1 MQSPTLTV
9 AVVGT
14 GVMGRGIAQVAAQAG
29 IRVLLH
35 DAIEGGA
42 AQAVADIHRA
52 LQAAVQRGRLTADAA
67 GTAMTCLQPVTALSD
82 LRHADVVI
90 EAIVEDLSA
99 KQALFGALEE
109 TVTTQCVLATNTSSL
124 SVTAIAAACE
134 QPQRVVGLHFF
145 NPVPAMKLVEVI
157 DGARTDHVVGNAMM
171 ALDTRIGHTPVR
183 VRDTPGFLV
192 NHAGRGYGTE
202 ALRLLGESVADPHVI
217 DAILREQAGFR
228 LGPFELMDLVGLDV
242 VVPVMESVYRQFWD
256 EPRFRPSPL
265 LVQRRAAGLLG
276 MKSGEGFYRY
286 ADGKR
291 VIPPSRAPSRI
302 APPRVWISAA
312 EPALADSAR
321 ALLSALGAE
330 CDDASAPSA
339 ESICI
344 VTPVGEDVTTCSA
357 REQLDPMRTV
367 ALDMLFSNATHR
379 VLMRSP
385 VTTAEVSARM
395 ASLLTSDGGTVS
407 TLADSMGFV
416 SQRVQG
422 ATSRRN
428 LRPARRE
435 RATSASPPLHA
446 SSRTTNRPRGM
457 RRRVET
463 AVAAARRAARSRTPF
478 RKLFQARDRQAAT
491 LSVKLRA
498 SFARP
503 EEATPR
509 ANTLRGALSPLRAR
523 PSGHR
528 ETLPRAKRR
537 MIVLETATFTLGL
550 P

>member
-1 MQSPTLTV
+1 L
-9 AVVGT
+9 
-14 GVMGRGIAQVAAQAG
+14 
-29 IRVLLH
+29 
-35 DAIEGGA
+35 
-42 AQAVADIHRA
+42 
-52 LQAAVQRGRLTADAA
+52 
-67 GTAMTCLQPVTALSD
+67 
-82 LRHADVVI
+82 
-90 EAIVEDLSA
+90 

-109 TVTTQCVLATNTSSL
+109 TVTPQCVLATNTSSL

-157 DGARTDHVVGNAMM
+157 DGARTDHVVGDAMM
-171 ALDTRIGHTPVR
+171 ALVTRIRHTPVR

-286 ADGKR
+286 VDDKR
-291 VIPPSRAPSRI
+291 VVPPSRTPHRV

-321 ALLSALGAE
+321 TLLSALGAE

-344 VTPVGEDVTTCSA
+344 VTPLGEDVTTCAA
-357 REQLDPMRTV
+357 REQLDPTRTI

-379 VLMRSP
+379 VLMLSP

-395 ASLLTSDGGTVS
+395 ASLLTSDGGTVG
-407 TLADSMGFV
+407 TIADSMGFV
-416 SQRVQG
+416 SQRVVALIVNIACDIAQQG
-422 ATSRRN
+422 IAA
-428 LRPARRE
+428 PHDID
-435 RATSASPPLHA
+435 RA
-446 SSRTTNRPRGM
+446 
-457 RRRVET
+457 V
-463 AVAAARRAARSRTPF
+463 
-478 RKLFQARDRQAAT
+478 
-491 LSVKLRA
+491 
-498 SFARP
+498 
-503 EEATPR
+503 
-509 ANTLRGALSPLRAR
+509 
-523 PSGHR
+523 
-528 ETLPRAKRR
+528 
-537 MIVLETATFTLGL
+537 TLGL
-550 P
+550 GYPHGPLAWGDLIGPATVARILTNMHELSGDPRYRLSPWLRRRASLGVSLLQSSGRGGPQAR